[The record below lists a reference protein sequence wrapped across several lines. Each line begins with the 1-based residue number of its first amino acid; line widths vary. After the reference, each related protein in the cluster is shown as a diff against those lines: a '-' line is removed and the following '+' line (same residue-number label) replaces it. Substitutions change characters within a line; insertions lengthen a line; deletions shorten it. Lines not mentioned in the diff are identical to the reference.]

1 MARLIKRRTRKVG
14 QPPGSL
20 VFVGE
25 RKAERVTV
33 SVIDYDAERC
43 DEREASAAEC
53 RPLHDTETV
62 SWINVDGLHDTDVLV
77 QLGEGFG
84 LHPLVLEDIANTDQR
99 PKTEDHED
107 YLFIVLKMLSY
118 DDAAEEVDVEQV
130 SLVLGRHFLLS
141 FQERPGDVFDE
152 VRERI
157 RAARGRVRQ
166 MGPDYLAYCLLDAVV
181 DHYYLVLEKVGE
193 RIDAVQESIVSD
205 PRPETL
211 ETLHNMRRGV
221 IFLRR
226 AIWPLREVLAA
237 LQRRDSGLIAE
248 STEIYLRDVY
258 DHIVQTMDTVE
269 TLRDMLSAMVD
280 MYMSSVSNRMNEVMK
295 VLTIIATI
303 FIPLT
308 FIAGIY
314 GMNFEWMP
322 ELGWEPAYFVVL
334 GVMTVVAAAMLWFF
348 RRKRWL

>member
-1 MARLIKRRTRKVG
+1 MARLIKRRTRKTG

-33 SVIDYDAERC
+33 SVIDYDAEHC
-43 DEREASAAEC
+43 DEREASAADC
-53 RPLHDTETV
+53 SPLRDTGTV
-62 SWINVDGLHDTDVLV
+62 SWINVDGLHDTEILG

-99 PKTEDHED
+99 PKAEDHED
-107 YLFIVLKMLSY
+107 YLFLVFKMLSY
-118 DDAAEEVDVEQV
+118 DDATQEVDAEQV

-157 RAARGRVRQ
+157 RTGRGRVRQ

-193 RIDAVQESIVSD
+193 RIETVQEAIVSD

-226 AIWPLREVLAA
+226 AIWPLREVLAG
-237 LQRRDSGLIAE
+237 LQRRDSGLISE
-248 STEIYLRDVY
+248 GTDIYLRDVY

-308 FIAGIY
+308 FLAGIY

-322 ELGWEPAYFVVL
+322 ELGWKPAYFVVL
-334 GVMTVVAAAMLWFF
+334 GVMAVVAAVMLWFF